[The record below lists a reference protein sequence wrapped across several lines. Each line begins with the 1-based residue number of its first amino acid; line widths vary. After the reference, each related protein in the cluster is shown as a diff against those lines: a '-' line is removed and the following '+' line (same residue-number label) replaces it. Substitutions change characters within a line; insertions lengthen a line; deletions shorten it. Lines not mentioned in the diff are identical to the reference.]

1 MVRAIILSDATKIV
15 RLRQP
20 EQLERIASDVF
31 DGPVKQEYLEPFLR
45 CPRHVMFL
53 AVEKG
58 LVVGMIS
65 GVEYFHPD
73 KAPQLFI
80 NEVGVGSAYRRCGI
94 GKSLSLAMIE
104 EAEFRKCTYAWLGTE
119 PDNISANKLYRSIPD
134 GDPAEEFVLYAWDLE
149 ED

>member
-1 MVRAIILSDATKIV
+1 MDLSDAAEIV
-15 RLRQP
+15 RLQRP
-20 EQLERIASDVF
+20 EQLERIAADVF
-31 DGPVKQEYLEPFLR
+31 DGPVKQEFLTPFLT

-53 AVEKG
+53 AIEQG

-80 NEVGVGSAYRRCGI
+80 NEVGVGLAYRRRGL

-104 EAEFRKCTYAWLGTE
+104 EAEFRKCTYVWLGTE
-119 PDNISANKLYRSIPD
+119 PDNISANKLYSSIPN
-134 GDPAEEFVLYAWDLE
+134 GDPAEEFVLYGWDLE